1 MSNIN
6 LQKLLERRKQL
17 VNELSQYPGLLRGT
31 WVERYTVCSR
41 PNCKCHSG
49 EKHGPRYHVAVME
62 DGKQKQHYVRLENK
76 ELALFG
82 LMQNE
87 IIENILQEITK
98 INLELMK
105 EGIYGDE

>member
-1 MSNIN
+1 MSNVN

-41 PNCKCHSG
+41 PNCKCHNG

-76 ELALFG
+76 ELALSG
-82 LMQNE
+82 LKQNE

-105 EGIYGDE
+105 EGIYGDK

>member
-1 MSNIN
+1 MSNII

-17 VNELSQYPGLLRGT
+17 VDELSQHAGLLHGT

-41 PNCKCHSG
+41 PNCKCHHG
-49 EKHGPRYHVAVME
+49 EKHGPRYHLAVME
-62 DGKQKQHYVRLENK
+62 DGKQRQHYIRLTDK
-76 ELALFG
+76 ALALAG
-82 LMQNE
+82 LKENE

-105 EGIYGDE
+105 EGIYEDK